1 MNDRVLVS
9 VHEGVATVTLN
20 RADKHNGVDFPMID
34 AMIAAQRRLARD
46 RSVRAVILVGDGP
59 SFCAGLDFKAVL
71 ARPALAAWKATQ
83 LLWPFTNQFQ
93 RWSMGWRRLG
103 VPVIAAVHGN
113 CFGAGIQLALGAD
126 IRFAHPRSQIS
137 LLEAKWGLVPD
148 MGGIATL
155 RELVPLDVA
164 KELTFT
170 GRVIDGTQAHALG
183 LVTHLADDPV
193 AAARALAHEI
203 AARSPDSV
211 AAAKFLLQN
220 AWRVGLWRALRAERL
235 WQRRVIGRS
244 NQQVAMAREQA
255 RAKAASAG
263 TEPQLKPYKPRRL

>member
-1 MNDRVLVS
+1 MNGRVLVS
-9 VHEGVATVTLN
+9 VNEGVATVTLN
-20 RADKHNGVDFPMID
+20 RADKHNGVDFDMID
-34 AMIAAQRRLARD
+34 AMIAAQRQLGRD

-93 RWSMGWRRLG
+93 RWSMGWRQLG

-126 IRFAHPRSQIS
+126 IRFAHPQSQIS

-148 MGGIATL
+148 MGGIAAL

-170 GRVIDGTQAHALG
+170 GRVIDGAQAHALG
-183 LVTHLADDPV
+183 LVTHLADDPA
-193 AAARALAHEI
+193 AAARVLAAEI
-203 AARSPDSV
+203 ATRSPDSV
-211 AAAKFLLQN
+211 AAGKFLLQN
-220 AWRVGLWRALRAERL
+220 AWRVGLRRALRAERL
-235 WQRRVIGRS
+235 WQRRVIGRG
-244 NQQVAMAREQA
+244 NQQMAMAREQA
-255 RAKAASAG
+255 RAKAAAAG
-263 TEPQLKPYKPRRL
+263 TEPQLKPFKPRRL